1 MREKLFH
8 QEFEQLANNKKEI
21 VAFLKRTLNQ
31 KVDEITDLND
41 QLQSLEVAKDMEKD
55 AFEAQLAQVRH
66 EFQEI
71 KDQLT
76 TENIALGIKLS
87 SLEEFRLQKEELT
100 EKYLALE
107 EQLHRQEGEYKE
119 YVYNLE
125 KKSVLDKDRLRKEII
140 QRVNLVATEF
150 RKMATNQMW
159 ETTRRAILENNSV
172 TLQLNKVSKHG
183 VQLLQENEQLKG
195 TQNKLC
201 QQLEML
207 ENTQEIMARKNIGH
221 KKVGPPCH
229 ALLV

>member
-1 MREKLFH
+1 M
-8 QEFEQLANNKKEI
+8 
-21 VAFLKRTLNQ
+21 
-31 KVDEITDLND
+31 
-41 QLQSLEVAKDMEKD
+41 
-55 AFEAQLAQVRH
+55 
-66 EFQEI
+66 
-71 KDQLT
+71 
-76 TENIALGIKLS
+76 
-87 SLEEFRLQKEELT
+87 
-100 EKYLALE
+100 ALE